1 MDWKNITKQAL
12 VNSGLTQV
20 ELAKLAGCSQSGLG
34 DLLSGRT
41 QEPRYS
47 LGLRLLELSNGGVPA
62 RQHIARK
69 PRNKRQAEEV

>member
-12 VNSGLTQV
+12 ANNGLTQV
-20 ELAKLAGCSQSGLG
+20 ELARLAGCSQSGLG

-47 LGLRLLELSNGGVPA
+47 LGLRLLELSNGGA
-62 RQHIARK
+62 SARK
-69 PRNKRQAEEV
+69 PRKRQAEEV